1 MTPTPSFRG
10 LARSNSYT
18 LRFFS
23 KFVSRANNPKPCET
37 NLEKKVQCELAFTKF
52 CIFGVQVSPG
62 GAIGEVC
69 LNAPQDIHN
78 VLYGD
83 K

>member
-1 MTPTPSFRG
+1 MAWQDQTITRC
-10 LARSNSYT
+10 A
-18 LRFFS
+18 FS
-23 KFVSRANNPKPCET
+23 PNLFHRQITQNPMKQIWR
-37 NLEKKVQCELAFTKF
+37 KKAQCELAFTKF

-78 VLYGD
+78 VLCGD